1 MGFQYVVH
9 RANPAA
15 IARVLEAFR
24 GTPDLD
30 WAGARLLF
38 EQLGRRRPPDT
49 VAESWEDCEEQFE
62 TGGWNLVLA
71 VGASEASWDLDKSLD
86 RPGDG
91 LPGVA
96 ELLPELAPVKAVL
109 TALESLHAAELP
121 KAFQPPE
128 FGLMGIAPPDTV
140 KAALPVAERYSRP
153 DTRGLIG
160 SVSLPWL
167 KRASGGAA
175 TLSSWRG
182 NDYLWDHWL
191 RLMAA
196 IREAASRNHAL
207 ALGMR

>member
-1 MGFQYVVH
+1 MGFLYVLH

-15 IARVLEAFR
+15 IARVLEVFR
-24 GTPDLD
+24 GKPDLD

-38 EQLGRRRPPDT
+38 TELGRSKPPAAVGD
-49 VAESWEDCEEQFE
+49 SWDDCEERFGSE
-62 TGGWNLVLA
+62 SWNLVLTIA
-71 VGASEASWDLDKSLD
+71 ASEASWDLDKSLD

-96 ELLPELAPVKAVL
+96 ELLPELAPVRAVL

-128 FGLMGIAPPDTV
+128 FGLMGIAPPATV